1 MAIINWLKKAG
12 RFFSGGEKKVSEDG
26 RDQWPNRAAFL
37 LASVGGAIGQGN
49 IIRYPSQVFNNI
61 GKPTAREVL
70 AEWKKFWRSTR
81 ARLYSAP
88 DNPTRNTSVSADM

>member
-1 MAIINWLKKAG
+1 MAILNWLKKAG
-12 RFFSGGEKKVSEDG
+12 RLFSGGEKKVSEDG

-61 GKPTAREVL
+61 GESRAMGKPSGQRLVVL
-70 AEWKKFWRSTR
+70 TIWYAQGCNGS
-81 ARLYSAP
+81 S
-88 DNPTRNTSVSADM
+88 PT